1 MKRIIPIFALLL
13 CQLTAIAQ
21 SEETKYTLTF
31 QNNLEGSCA
40 LYYTTESQYNKPY
53 DNDNKPMIAAGQN
66 VVIELIEKNGCQ
78 LVNFVS
84 ADTIMDSRIDRTNAH
99 YTYHPITEFIMPEH
113 DVTITAVMQFNPDLP
128 DHPVDNDW
136 NEVTGS
142 LVVTHFTTGHL
153 FEAIDKATT
162 IESEYGES
170 HRYGNIVSLTVA
182 GKAINQDMS
191 DIEGKLR
198 NLGKLQYLDL
208 SRTDGITEIFQY
220 MFNTFPNLRTIV
232 MPASVGKIGS
242 YTFNAD
248 LESFTIYAT
257 TPPKLEEYAFY
268 KTSPL
273 LTIYVPAESLPLY
286 AAADGWKN
294 FNLMPITQGVHK
306 LTVNM
311 PANADMQQYKDMSL
325 ELVNTKTAQTRRYVL
340 NSQKQYTFTNLIEGT
355 QYNIYIRNVREDI
368 LGSILAV
375 DIDKQDVEA
384 TFADLKTPRDIT
396 LQLLLPDGSILP
408 SLGDGAGVSFT
419 WTDIVGNYLAAG
431 ATLTGQMEGARVI
444 AKVKLGQQLGTQY
457 VQPADTMITVS
468 DRNDVTLRL
477 TPLPQT
483 ELIGTVTAAA
493 TGLPIRGANIAVTQQ
508 LNGLYPKTFTTTTD
522 AQGRWTLTAFD
533 APTEITA
540 QANGYVPQVQ
550 TIPVLPP
557 KGELE
562 GIALVDLSGT
572 TVLID
577 FNYTPATRP
586 GEAPDADATF
596 SGYDNISYTVYDET
610 HAEDLTADAVMQ
622 SGRLVLQDRDLEQG
636 TKLRVTATS
645 LTSLFMPVTTTCT
658 VNENSEATASIHI
671 TQLGQL
677 KATFAQT
684 DNSDVVG
691 MLYDGDG
698 QLQGSYYYDEAK
710 LKIVNIPDGAY
721 TLVTMG
727 ESCMFNGVNTLTAL
741 TEMRLEEGRDYVKNE
756 VTIQS
761 GRIDSLHNERIP
773 MMDES
778 IFNYT
783 TENTHFTANKSSVT
797 VGNYVTLR
805 TQVEFKDGMMPREAA
820 LLFDLPNACSFVE
833 GSVMAGNSL
842 AQYELDGNR
851 LTVPLGNAADVVR
864 FCIMP
869 TEGGYYEPT
878 ATISFSTGW
887 VDLTQPLGSV
897 AFTAEALSIYVA
909 DQVSYG
915 RAPVS
920 GLAIANSDVKIYES
934 GSLIGHTE
942 AGPDGTWMMT
952 CSLNSAYN
960 LSQHEIY
967 AVITT
972 PDGIEMQ
979 TETRTVTVSHGTMT
993 PVVYCS
999 TSATSGVIK
1008 WDFREMT
1015 VSPKHNAWP
1024 LGPGILPFTFKVD
1037 FYNED
1042 NIMVNDTTLISS
1054 VTLYVQLSDDSYIVL
1069 KAPYSELSHKWIV
1082 QADFSIDA
1090 SPKNVFVDFV
1100 QDMTIRAD
1108 RQEVDY
1114 MIRDTELEK
1123 EETRLLVKEIYD
1135 LADRETVIDEQP
1147 LYDELLELLAIEH
1160 PDEAQCKRITELMA
1174 LLNEYD
1180 GEVTSGP
1187 DTSIDE
1193 LLADLD
1199 SMEEWN
1205 NQWRDET
1212 LRMLSLVASTDTVAH
1227 QSEEGE
1233 HELDIPLPDGT
1244 IHYAV
1249 KKVGS
1254 INEQALLEE
1263 GYYKMSMTDGT
1274 DIYMIRNYNKEG
1286 YIDTRSMMMYMLTW
1300 EEKAAARGNSKA
1312 RSALPLCS
1320 TKNKTGQDG
1329 TPELGIP
1336 IESLFDPAELSRF
1349 REISDK
1355 LYHLEDNTALHSRE
1369 GFVEN
1374 YIGPGKQLAKELA
1387 LCSNNLYKSG
1397 KKILNDSTWTM
1408 YFRTKWKCDERIEKL
1423 QNIIK
1428 VYEYNQKWMEKEYGW
1443 DLEYRGDSHAS
1454 DYNSIVAKK
1463 LKVKD
1468 DLEKAKEE
1476 KNKTEEVFRNK
1487 IRPLLR
1493 DLPETLGNTARKQRI
1508 FQLACE
1514 YQDTPISYVYWAYW
1528 CFYISSDLRDDL
1540 TAWGGTYHDIKGKLN
1555 CPGNPEYEEE
1565 ARKLYDRTI
1574 DAILSYGKEEKQE
1587 TWYRTCEIVQAG
1599 SYQYN
1604 GEEWG
1609 HYLPRTE
1616 NEVPLS
1622 WFYTSWV
1629 DFHND
1634 WNYKTSMSGYANF
1647 VYSKEKEMFAKSKGE
1662 RKQLDDDISKLKCT
1676 PKDDDEEEEPV
1687 KPIHITPDGPDDS
1700 PSGSSFR
1707 IRFTPYFAIDF
1718 YHDPSGY
1725 VYEAVN
1731 SNRLE
1736 GVRASCYYKETKE
1749 DMYGDLHENVVLW
1762 DAEEYAQ
1769 ENPLFTDAEGKYRW
1783 DVPQGLWQVKYEK
1796 AGYETAYS
1804 DWLPV
1809 PPPQLEVNVG
1819 MTQLR
1824 QPAVQR
1830 VKAFTDGI
1838 DITFDKYIRPQ
1849 TLTKENIFVTKNGQ
1863 TVGGKIELLNAESG
1877 YQTPDSAYV
1886 SKVRFTPD
1894 NANLNVDD
1902 KVQLTVRKAVESYAG
1917 LQMEQDFTQL
1927 FDVEQRITAIV
1938 ADSLIYMAKGSEQ
1951 TITVTV
1957 LPAEAVK
1964 GKQLVATSLSED
1976 VVTVLPG
1983 ESESVFN
1990 LHATGL
1996 GSGAVKFTLADDE
2009 LTTTTT
2015 VIVRDPAN
2023 MYVYTPK
2030 ASRMS
2035 GTEIYRGAQI
2045 KLTCATAGATILY
2058 TLDGSCPCDAQSASV
2073 LTYTGPILATGT
2085 ELVIKAMAVANGMA
2099 ESDVAEFHYKVIDN
2113 TVGIEQPTTN
2123 RQEPKADSPVAYY
2136 SLDGRRLT
2144 RPAKGLSI
2152 VVMKDG
2158 TVKKVNK

>member
-66 VVIELIEKNGCQ
+66 VVIELIERNGCQ
-78 LVNFVS
+78 LVSFVS

-99 YTYHPITEFIMPEH
+99 YTYHPITEFTMPDH

-136 NEVTGS
+136 NEATGF
-142 LVVTHFTTGHL
+142 LVVSHFTPGQL
-153 FEAIDKATT
+153 FEAINKATT
-162 IESEYGES
+162 VETEYGES
-170 HRYGNIVSLTVA
+170 HHYGNIVSLTVA
-182 GKAINQDMS
+182 GKALNRDLS
-191 DIEGKLR
+191 DISGKLR
-198 NLGKLQYLDL
+198 NLGKLQYLDM
-208 SRTDGITEIFQY
+208 SRTDGITEVFQY
-220 MFNTFPNLRTIV
+220 SFNTFPNLRTIV

-242 YTFNAD
+242 YTFNVD

-257 TPPKLEEYAFY
+257 TPPELEEYAFY
-268 KTSPL
+268 QTSPL

-286 AAADGWKN
+286 AAANGWKDM
-294 FNLMPITQGVHK
+294 NLMPITQGVHK

-340 NSQKQYTFTNLIEGT
+340 NSQKQYTFTNLIEGM

-375 DIDKQDVEA
+375 DIDKQDVEV
-384 TFADLKTPRDIT
+384 TFADLKQPRDIT

-457 VQPADTMITVS
+457 VQPADTMITVGS
-468 DRNDVTLRL
+468 SSIIHCPLSI
-477 TPLPQT
+477 LPQV
-483 ELIGTVTAAA
+483 ELTGTVTAKA
-493 TGLPIRGANIAVTQQ
+493 TGLPIRGTNIAVTQQ

-533 APTEITA
+533 ALTEITA

-550 TIPVLPP
+550 TIPVLPIQ
-557 KGELE
+557 GEIE

-645 LTSLFMPVTTTCT
+645 PTSLFMPVTATCT

-710 LKIVNIPDGAY
+710 LKIANIPDGAY

-727 ESCMFNGVNTLTAL
+727 ESRMFNGVNTLAAL

-756 VTIQS
+756 VPIQS

-783 TENTHFTANKSSVT
+783 TENTHFTTNKSSVT

-805 TQVEFKDGMMPREAA
+805 TQVEFKDDMMPREAK
-820 LLFDLPNACSFVE
+820 LYFDLPNGCSFVE

-851 LTVPLGNAADVVR
+851 LTVPLSSASDIVR

-878 ATISFSTGW
+878 ATVSFSTGW

-909 DQVSYG
+909 NQVSYG

-920 GLAIANSDVKIYES
+920 GLAIAGSDVKIYES

-960 LSQHEIY
+960 LSQHEVY

-999 TSATSGVIK
+999 NSGTSQVIK
-1008 WDFREMT
+1008 WDFRDMT

-1024 LGPGILPFTFKVD
+1024 LGPGVLPFTFKVD

-1042 NIMVNDTTLISS
+1042 NIMVNDTTLISN
-1054 VTLYVQLSDDSYIVL
+1054 VTLYVQLSDDSYVVL
-1069 KAPYSELSHKWIV
+1069 KAPYSELSHKWIA

-1108 RQEVDY
+1108 RQEMDD
-1114 MIRDTELEK
+1114 MQENTKLDIAELQQ
-1123 EETRLLVKEIYD
+1123 LVKDIYALPD
-1135 LADRETVIDEQP
+1135 KQVVLDDQAI
-1147 LYDELLELLAIEH
+1147 YDELDQLFATEEA
-1160 PDEAQCKRITELMA
+1160 DEATRNRIDTLLTILRGSSDYAPTE
-1174 LLNEYD
+1174 
-1180 GEVTSGP
+1180 P
-1187 DTSIDE
+1187 ISIDE
-1193 LLADLD
+1193 INALLASSD
-1199 SMEEWN
+1199 SRSR
-1205 NQWRDET
+1205 QWRDET
-1212 LRMLSLVASTDTVAH
+1212 LDLLSYTFNLDTIARSTTTAEAQFDV
-1227 QSEEGE
+1227 
-1233 HELDIPLPDGT
+1233 PLKNGT
-1244 IHYAV
+1244 IHVTA
-1249 KKVGS
+1249 KKMSS
-1254 INEQALLEE
+1254 IDEQALLAE
-1263 GYYKMSMTDGT
+1263 GYSKMDMTDGT
-1274 DIYMIRNYNKEG
+1274 AIYALQSDTKEG
-1286 YIDTRSMMMYMLTW
+1286 YLDTRDQMLYTYEW
-1300 EEKAAARGNSKA
+1300 QEAAAARGNSHKA
-1312 RSALPLCS
+1312 MRV
-1320 TKNKTGQDG
+1320 D
-1329 TPELGIP
+1329 
-1336 IESLFDPAELSRF
+1336 SLFDSG
-1349 REISDK
+1349 EIARLKDTANK
-1355 LYHLEDNTALHSRE
+1355 LYEIEKNSPLHTRDGLAE
-1369 GFVEN
+1369 TYVGQ
-1374 YIGPGKQLAKELA
+1374 GKTLCRELA
-1387 LCSNNLYKSG
+1387 IVSNNLYRTGLEKT
-1397 KKILNDSTWTM
+1397 KKQVEEMYKEAIARHNARIDSLRNALPVLQAKIDTANANYKKYYDDANWRPYYWKERND
-1408 YFRTKWKCDERIEKL
+1408 C
-1423 QNIIK
+1423 
-1428 VYEYNQKWMEKEYGW
+1428 
-1443 DLEYRGDSHAS
+1443 
-1454 DYNSIVAKK
+1454 K
-1463 LKVKD
+1463 LKKQ
-1468 DLEKAKEE
+1468 KAKEDLKKAQEEKRETENVKIYLNGILNFLPNSLGTAKRDNYVLWQAE
-1476 KNKTEEVFRNK
+1476 KNK
-1487 IRPLLR
+1487 
-1493 DLPETLGNTARKQRI
+1493 
-1508 FQLACE
+1508 
-1514 YQDTPISYVYWAYW
+1514 DTPIGILLQLYW
-1528 CFYISSDLRDDL
+1528 CYYQATYTREDL
-1540 TAWGGTYHDIKGKLN
+1540 TEWQQTYNDIKGKLH
-1555 CPGNPEYEEE
+1555 CPGDDKYEAKAKAIYNE
-1565 ARKLYDRTI
+1565 TI
-1574 DAILSYGKEEKQE
+1574 DAILANGKEETYSAWFHAAE
-1587 TWYRTCEIVQAG
+1587 VYLAG
-1599 SYQYN
+1599 VGDWDEN
-1604 GEEWG
+1604 GFWDYYIPGEASSM
-1609 HYLPRTE
+1609 
-1616 NEVPLS
+1616 S
-1622 WFYTSWV
+1622 WFIKKWKDSEPNMASLFFGSTEEIPYRLQSEQ
-1629 DFHND
+1629 
-1634 WNYKTSMSGYANF
+1634 SQLS
-1647 VYSKEKEMFAKSKGE
+1647 KSKQQ
-1662 RKQLDDDISKLKCT
+1662 RKELDKRIKALKCI
-1676 PKDDDEEEEPV
+1676 PKPDDDEEEVPI
-1687 KPIHITPDGPDDS
+1687 KPIHITPDGPDGS
-1700 PSGSSFR
+1700 PSGSFS
-1707 IRFTPYFAIDF
+1707 IRFTPFFAVDF

-1725 VYEAVN
+1725 VYEAVS

-1830 VKAFTDGI
+1830 VKACTDGI

>member
-13 CQLTAIAQ
+13 CQLAAVAQ
-21 SEETKYTLTF
+21 DDETKYTLTF

-40 LYYTTESQYNKPY
+40 MYYTTESQYNKSY
-53 DNDNKPMIAAGQN
+53 DNDNKPMIAAGQD
-66 VVIELIEKNGCQ
+66 VVIELIERNGCQ

-99 YTYHPITEFIMPEH
+99 YTYHPITEFTMPDH
-113 DVTITAVMQFNPDLP
+113 DVTITAVMQFDPDLP

-136 NEVTGS
+136 NEATGS

-162 IESEYGES
+162 VETEYGES

-182 GKAINQDMS
+182 GKAINQDMI
-191 DIEGKLR
+191 DIDAKLR

-220 MFNTFPNLRTIV
+220 MFNTCPNLRTIV
-232 MPASVGKIGS
+232 MPASIGKIGS

-257 TPPKLEEYAFY
+257 TPPELEEYAFY
-268 KTSPL
+268 KTSPS
-273 LTIYVPAESLPLY
+273 LTIYVSAESLPLY

-355 QYNIYIRNVREDI
+355 QYNVYIRNAREDI

-375 DIDKQDVEA
+375 DIDKQDVEV
-384 TFADLKTPRDIT
+384 TFADLKQPRDIT

-457 VQPADTMITVS
+457 VQPADTMITVGS
-468 DRNDVTLRL
+468 SSMIHCPLSI
-477 TPLPQT
+477 LPQV
-483 ELIGTVTAAA
+483 ELTGTVTAAS
-493 TGLPIRGANIAVTQQ
+493 TDLPIPGANIAVTQQ

-522 AQGRWTLTAFD
+522 AQGRWTLTVFD
-533 APTEITA
+533 APMEIAA
-540 QANGYVPQVQ
+540 QATGYVPQVQ
-550 TIPVLPP
+550 TIPILPLQ
-557 KGELE
+557 GELE
-562 GIALVDLSGT
+562 GVALADLSGT
-572 TVLID
+572 TVLLD

-586 GEAPDADATF
+586 GEEPSADATF
-596 SGYDNISYTVYDET
+596 SSFDNISYTVYDET
-610 HAEDLTADAVMQ
+610 HAEDLTTDAVMQ
-622 SGRLVLQDRDLEQG
+622 SGRLVLQDRDLAQG
-636 TKLRVTATS
+636 TKLRITATS
-645 LTSLFMPVTTTCT
+645 PTNLFMPVTATCT
-658 VNENSEATASIHI
+658 VNDNGEATAPINI

-698 QLQGSYYYDEAK
+698 QLQGSFYYDEAK
-710 LKIVNIPDGAY
+710 LSIINIPDGSY

-727 ESCMFNGVNTLTAL
+727 ESRMFNGVNPLDAL
-741 TEMRLEEGRDYVKNE
+741 TEMRLEEDRDYVKNE
-756 VTIQS
+756 VAIQS

-773 MMDES
+773 MLDES

-783 TENTHFTANKSSVT
+783 TENTHFTANKSSIT

-805 TQVEFKDGMMPREAA
+805 TQVEFKDGLTPREAK
-820 LLFDLPNACSFVE
+820 LYFDLPTGCSFVE

-851 LTVPLGNAADVVR
+851 LTVPLSSAADVVR

-878 ATISFSTGW
+878 ATVSFSTGW

-897 AFTAEALSIYVA
+897 AFTAEALSFN
-909 DQVSYG
+909 VSDRVSFG
-915 RAPVS
+915 RMPVS

-934 GSLIGHTE
+934 GQLIGHTE

-952 CSLNSAYN
+952 CSLNNAYN
-960 LSQHEIY
+960 LSQHEVY

-972 PDGIEMQ
+972 PDGITMQ
-979 TETRTVTVSHGTMT
+979 TETQTVTISHGTMT

-999 TSATSGVIK
+999 NSATSGVIK

-1015 VSPKHNAWP
+1015 VSPKHNGWP
-1024 LGPGILPFTFKVD
+1024 LGPGVLPFTFKVD

-1042 NIMVNDTTLISS
+1042 NIMVNDTTLISN
-1054 VTLYVQLSDDSYIVL
+1054 VTLYVLLSDDSYIVL
-1069 KAPYSELSHKWIV
+1069 KAPYSELSHKWIA

-1100 QDMTIRAD
+1100 QDETYMAD
-1108 RQEVDY
+1108 RQEADDWTEELKQTLAEAQQMVKDIY
-1114 MIRDTELEK
+1114 ALPDKKIVSERQPLFDELKQLYAKDEIDAETWARIQFLLSELAGDDTEETQEEPADLDAILAALNEEK
-1123 EETRLLVKEIYD
+1123 YQWRDDMLRLLSYAVSTD
-1135 LADRETVIDEQP
+1135 TTAVPTADRDVQLDVPLGNGVVHFTSKEVNSVSEQ
-1147 LYDELLELLAIEH
+1147 
-1160 PDEAQCKRITELMA
+1160 T
-1174 LLNEYD
+1174 LLNEGY
-1180 GEVTSGP
+1180 SK
-1187 DTSIDE
+1187 
-1193 LLADLD
+1193 
-1199 SMEEWN
+1199 ME
-1205 NQWRDET
+1205 
-1212 LRMLSLVASTDTVAH
+1212 
-1227 QSEEGE
+1227 
-1233 HELDIPLPDGT
+1233 
-1244 IHYAV
+1244 
-1249 KKVGS
+1249 
-1254 INEQALLEE
+1254 
-1263 GYYKMSMTDGT
+1263 MTDGT
-1274 DIYMIRNYNKEG
+1274 AVYMLKTGDKET
-1286 YIDTRSMMMYMLTW
+1286 YLDTRNMRQYTYEW
-1300 EEKAAARGNSKA
+1300 EETAAARGNRRVAGLIVDSIFDMA
-1312 RSALPLCS
+1312 E
-1320 TKNKTGQDG
+1320 KTRLKEVSGQ
-1329 TPELGIP
+1329 
-1336 IESLFDPAELSRF
+1336 LF
-1349 REISDK
+1349 
-1355 LYHLEDNTALHSRE
+1355 HLEDNSATHTLDGLAQT
-1369 GFVEN
+1369 
-1374 YIGPGKQLAKELA
+1374 YIGQGRTLCRELA
-1387 LCSNNLYKSG
+1387 IICNNLYRDGLKNIKYQTREIYYDSRDFYEKWFGEAKS
-1397 KKILNDSTWTM
+1397 T
-1408 YFRTKWKCDERIEKL
+1408 
-1423 QNIIK
+1423 
-1428 VYEYNQKWMEKEYGW
+1428 YNWAY
-1443 DLEYRGDSHAS
+1443 YS
-1454 DYNSIVAKK
+1454 
-1463 LKVKD
+1463 
-1468 DLEKAKEE
+1468 
-1476 KNKTEEVFRNK
+1476 
-1487 IRPLLR
+1487 LR
-1493 DLPETLGNTARKQRI
+1493 DLDKKYDPLTYKYKNEEERNWVGQRRQYLVGCMDSAEDLKNYFDEMLKQTDKTMKLILDILRPLPQTLSNTGRQAWVYRK
-1508 FQLACE
+1508 AYD
-1514 YQDTPISYVYWAYW
+1514 YQDTPIGLLLELYWGYYQATDMRK
-1528 CFYISSDLRDDL
+1528 DL
-1540 TAWGGTYHDIKGKLN
+1540 
-1555 CPGNPEYEEE
+1555 
-1565 ARKLYDRTI
+1565 
-1574 DAILSYGKEEKQE
+1574 
-1587 TWYRTCEIVQAG
+1587 
-1599 SYQYN
+1599 
-1604 GEEWG
+1604 EEWRETYNAAKAKLEECKG
-1609 HYLPRTE
+1609 TKGEAEAENICWDTSNAIVTNGRAETSDTYYHAHKVVFAGYLANDYNFDAYLPHQS
-1616 NEVPLS
+1616 VPLS
-1622 WFYTSWV
+1622 WYVSSWAKQYKSWV
-1629 DFHND
+1629 PFFESIGTVPYRYHSEQVQLRD
-1634 WNYKTSMSGYANF
+1634 S
-1647 VYSKEKEMFAKSKGE
+1647 EKD
-1662 RKQLDDDISKLKCT
+1662 RKKLDQRIRNLKCDPEPKPVPVVEETGKPGT
-1676 PKDDDEEEEPV
+1676 PNN
-1687 KPIHITPDGPDDS
+1687 TGGPSS
-1700 PSGSSFR
+1700 PGGSGKWWSHFN
-1707 IRFTPYFAIDF
+1707 IDF

-1736 GVRASCYYKETKE
+1736 GVRASCYYKETVE
-1749 DMYGDLHENVVLW
+1749 DMYGDLHENIVLW

-1769 ENPLFTDAEGKYRW
+1769 QNPLFTDAEGKYRW

-1796 AGYETAYS
+1796 AGYETTYS

-1830 VKAFTDGI
+1830 VKACTDGI
-1838 DITFDKYIRPQ
+1838 DITFDKYMRPQ
-1849 TLTKENIFVTKNGQ
+1849 TLTKENILVTKNGQ
-1863 TVGGKIELLNAESG
+1863 TVGGKIVLLNAESG

-1886 SKVRFTPD
+1886 SKVRFMPE
-1894 NANLNVDD
+1894 NANLNVND
-1902 KVQLTVRKAVESYAG
+1902 KVQITVRKAVESYAG
-1917 LQMEQDFTQL
+1917 LQMEQDFTQQ

-1938 ADSLIYMAKGSEQ
+1938 ADSLIYMAEGSEQ
-1951 TITVTV
+1951 TLTVSI
-1957 LPAEAVK
+1957 LPVEAAK
-1964 GKQLVATSLSED
+1964 GKQLIATSLSED
-1976 VVTVLPG
+1976 VVTVLPR
-1983 ESESVFN
+1983 ESEGVFN

-2009 LTTTTT
+2009 LTATTT

-2058 TLDGSCPCDAQSASV
+2058 TLDGSCPCDAESASV
-2073 LTYTGPILATGT
+2073 FTYTGPILATGT

-2099 ESDVAEFHYKVIDN
+2099 ESDVAEFRYKVIDN
-2113 TVGIEQPTTN
+2113 TVGIEQPTAN
-2123 RQEPKADSPVAYY
+2123 SQQPRDDSPVAYY

-2158 TVKKVNK
+2158 TVKKVKR